1 VVIFTGQYSFNMKHF
16 MVNLES
22 FIELVRRSMRFILT
36 KWKITL
42 TRFSSLQ
49 LSFELLFLIDLEM
62 SMVNFLVNL
71 WLLSRFLNK
80 LLTYFE
86 NSFFHLRLNLKYYN
100 ILLILIKLEALD
112 AMKIFETNQKRL
124 SNIFLRRKTIAEIV
138 LLLDFI
144 LNGSISSCIEN
155 LMFHL
160 LLNRYLIR

>member
-1 VVIFTGQYSFNMKHF
+1 MVIFTGQYSFNMKHF

-22 FIELVRRSMRFILT
+22 FIELVRRSMRSILT

-71 WLLSRFLNK
+71 WLLNRFLNK

-86 NSFFHLRLNLKYYN
+86 NSFFYLRLNLKYNN
-100 ILLILIKLEALD
+100 ILLILIKLELLD
-112 AMKIFETNQKRL
+112 AMKIFETDQKRL

-144 LNGSISSCIEN
+144 LNGSISSCI
-155 LMFHL
+155 
-160 LLNRYLIR
+160 

>member
-1 VVIFTGQYSFNMKHF
+1 MVIFTGQYSFNMKHF

-22 FIELVRRSMRFILT
+22 FIELVRRSMRSILT

-49 LSFELLFLIDLEM
+49 LSFELLFLIDLGM

-71 WLLSRFLNK
+71 WLLNRFLNK

-86 NSFFHLRLNLKYYN
+86 NSFFYLRLNLKCNN
-100 ILLILIKLEALD
+100 I
-112 AMKIFETNQKRL
+112 NQKRL
-124 SNIFLRRKTIAEIV
+124 SDIYLRRKTTAEIV

-144 LNGSISSCIEN
+144 LNGSISSCI
-155 LMFHL
+155 
-160 LLNRYLIR
+160 

>member
-1 VVIFTGQYSFNMKHF
+1 MVIFTGQYSFNMKHF

-22 FIELVRRSMRFILT
+22 FIELVRRSMRSILT

-49 LSFELLFLIDLEM
+49 LSFELLFLIDFEM

-71 WLLSRFLNK
+71 WLLNK

-86 NSFFHLRLNLKYYN
+86 NSFFYLRLNLKCNN
-100 ILLILIKLEALD
+100 I
-112 AMKIFETNQKRL
+112 NQKRL

>member
-1 VVIFTGQYSFNMKHF
+1 MVIFTGQYSFNMKHF

-22 FIELVRRSMRFILT
+22 FIELVRRSMRSILT

-49 LSFELLFLIDLEM
+49 LSFELLFLIDLGM

-71 WLLSRFLNK
+71 WLLNRFLNK

-86 NSFFHLRLNLKYYN
+86 NSFFYLRLNLKCNN
-100 ILLILIKLEALD
+100 I
-112 AMKIFETNQKRL
+112 NQKRL

-144 LNGSISSCIEN
+144 LNGSISSCI
-155 LMFHL
+155 
-160 LLNRYLIR
+160 

>member
-22 FIELVRRSMRFILT
+22 FIELVRRSMRSILT

-49 LSFELLFLIDLEM
+49 LSFELLFLIDLGM

-71 WLLSRFLNK
+71 WLLNRFLNK

-86 NSFFHLRLNLKYYN
+86 NSFFYLRLNLKCNN
-100 ILLILIKLEALD
+100 I
-112 AMKIFETNQKRL
+112 NQKRL

-144 LNGSISSCIEN
+144 LNGSISSCI
-155 LMFHL
+155 
-160 LLNRYLIR
+160 